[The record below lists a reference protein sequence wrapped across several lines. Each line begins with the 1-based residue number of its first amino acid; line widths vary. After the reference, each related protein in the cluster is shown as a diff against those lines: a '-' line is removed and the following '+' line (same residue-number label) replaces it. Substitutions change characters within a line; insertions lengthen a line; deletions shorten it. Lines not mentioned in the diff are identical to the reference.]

1 MYVECGA
8 SVVRYKRCES
18 KEKKKEHAA
27 LCYCVSPMYA
37 QGTIESTSCL
47 CTQTRKREQ
56 EQRGTGYRVE
66 DELSGAQLSREVSR
80 KSHRIHFD
88 KHFWPSDRIIR
99 IGMCMCACAGELC
112 LRLYSGMLR
121 LSNSTWSIVVYGI
134 LFVECVCVLC
144 VCGSDDDY
152 AMCAYMA

>member
-1 MYVECGA
+1 
-8 SVVRYKRCES
+8 
-18 KEKKKEHAA
+18 
-27 LCYCVSPMYA
+27 MYA

-47 CTQTRKREQ
+47 CTQMRKREQ
-56 EQRGTGYRVE
+56 EQRGSGYRVE